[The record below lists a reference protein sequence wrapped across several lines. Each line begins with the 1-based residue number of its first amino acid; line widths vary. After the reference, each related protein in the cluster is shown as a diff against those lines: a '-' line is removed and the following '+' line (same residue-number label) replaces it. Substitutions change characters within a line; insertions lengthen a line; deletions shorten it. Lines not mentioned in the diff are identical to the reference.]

1 MDRGDFLERLNF
13 IPSLFTLN
21 IVSIPTAKLKSMR
34 AKLENSDEDEYDMK
48 VNNNLASFLA
58 FLFQDL
64 DECEAKNTLGLQN
77 KPRNIQANV
86 MKAVLYYQMDR
97 ITEAEDK
104 FRELKKLS
112 EDDYLMTEAKAEK
125 AYAYSKMG
133 ALYYN
138 TAIELYDEVT
148 KRYPDQYD
156 WKHRMALTIRR
167 CQHPT
172 IIALLSIK
180 DPLVNYHRAT
190 ELFEDI
196 IENSQDSEIRGFSY
210 IGLANLHSGPC
221 AKKVNFKGLGL
232 QPKALLEK
240 TIEYLDK
247 ANEEAPQNATILSE
261 TGRMLRVMKEFKS
274 AKKVLES
281 AIAMKPTSINC
292 HHLALVLQKLQVE
305 NFNQLAIDM
314 LEQSVRL
321 SQGTNLPAI
330 EELGKVYMELSPP
343 NYEQALECFKV
354 LTEDCNYMWRRHG
367 NERAINCYKGLALR
381 PGISS
386 VEKRRYF
393 ADSKHCKRESIVNA
407 AMEYLAESSAGQRQK
422 IPLKELFRD
431 YRSGTGPF
439 YNIYSS
445 LDQFK
450 RIVRFFKSG
459 LSFKNDIDRACSSCD
474 VNGAFRALVYN
485 YLESRRYYD
494 CLDLATILMVTDIPD
509 IEKVAV
515 EMMMD
520 IVQQTADQIDQTDLV
535 KTCFK
540 RALDNSYNTEE
551 VDSHVRIIY
560 NTTTSD
566 EEAGFIENCLSKIGL
581 KVANN
586 DEDIFSY
593 QSRNESLLSAMSGN
607 VVVICIFKNNDK
619 HLLDNYPID
628 VIPQDQPVV
637 IPLVVNSSHVC
648 PMLRHIQPM
657 EFPNLNHDNKP
668 KGTFLK
674 DLGNRLFAK

>member
-1 MDRGDFLERLNF
+1 MDVGEFLERLNF

-21 IVSIPTAKLKSMR
+21 IVSIPTAKLKSTR
-34 AKLENSDEDEYDMK
+34 AKLENSDEEEYDMK
-48 VNNNLASFLA
+48 ENNNLASFLA

-64 DECEAKNTLGLQN
+64 DECESKNTLVLQN

-86 MKAVLYYQMDR
+86 MKAVLHCKMNR

-104 FRELKKLS
+104 FRELKELS

-125 AYAYSKMG
+125 AYAYSKVG
-133 ALYYN
+133 PLYYN
-138 TAIELYDEVT
+138 AAIDLYDDVT
-148 KRYPDQYD
+148 ERYPDQYG
-156 WKHRMALTIRR
+156 WKYRMALTIRR
-167 CQHPT
+167 RQHPT

-180 DPLVNYHRAT
+180 DPLVNYHRAK
-190 ELFEDI
+190 ELFEEV
-196 IENSQDSEIRGFSY
+196 IENSEDSEIRGLSY
-210 IGLANLHSGPC
+210 IGLAALHSGPC

-232 QPKALLEK
+232 QQGALLEK

-247 ANEEAPQNATILSE
+247 ANEEAPENATILSE
-261 TGRMLRVMKEFKS
+261 TGRMLRVIKEFKV
-274 AKKVLES
+274 AKTVLES

-292 HHLALVLQKLQVE
+292 HQLALVLQKLQVE
-305 NFNQLAIDM
+305 NFNQLAIDL

-343 NYEQALECFKV
+343 KYEQALECFKV
-354 LTEDCNYMWRRHG
+354 LMEDSNYMWRRHG
-367 NERAINCYKGLALR
+367 NESAINCYKGLALR
-381 PGISS
+381 PGIPQ
-386 VEKRRYF
+386 VEKRGYF
-393 ADSKHCKRESIVNA
+393 ADANNCKRESILNA
-407 AMEYLAESSAGQRQK
+407 AMEHLAESRSGQRQK
-422 IPLKELFRD
+422 VPVKELFRD
-431 YRSGTGPF
+431 DRSGARSF

-459 LSFKNDIDRACSSCD
+459 LTFKNDVDKACSSSD
-474 VNGAFRALVYN
+474 VNGAFITLVYD
-485 YLESRRYYD
+485 YLESKKYHD

-509 IEKVAV
+509 IEMVAV
-515 EMMMD
+515 EVMMD
-520 IVQQTADQIDQTDLV
+520 IVQQTADQMDQTALV

-551 VDSHVRIIY
+551 VDSDVRIIY

-566 EEAGFIENCLSKIGL
+566 EEAGFIENCLSEIGL
-581 KVANN
+581 KVAMN

-593 QSRNESLLSAMSGN
+593 QSRNDSLLSAMSGN

-628 VIPQDQPVV
+628 VMPQEQPIV
-637 IPLVVNSSHVC
+637 IPLVVNGSHMS
-648 PMLRHIQPM
+648 PTLRHIQPM
-657 EFPNLNHDNKP
+657 EFPDLSGDNKP

-674 DLGNRLFAK
+674 DLGNRLFVK